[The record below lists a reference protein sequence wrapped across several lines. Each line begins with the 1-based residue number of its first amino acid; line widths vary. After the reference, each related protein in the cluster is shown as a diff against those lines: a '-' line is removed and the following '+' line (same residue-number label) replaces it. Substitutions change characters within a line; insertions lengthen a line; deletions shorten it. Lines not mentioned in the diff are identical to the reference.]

1 MFHVLLAVPHFWY
14 LVSFLALAVGATIT
28 PTLVIDPTVMTNN
41 WATGV
46 AANAQKWL
54 YKYLH
59 PKALFNANPTQAQA
73 NWQAGINAAMARS
86 AYATGLQKASPSAAA
101 TAASSY
107 GVANYGASGT
117 QKKAKFAAKAPA
129 LASAMSTLRASVDA
143 MPSATLQDRIA
154 RSVAWQNGLAALKG
168 TF

>member
-1 MFHVLLAVPHFWY
+1 MAN
-14 LVSFLALAVGATIT
+14 IT
-28 PTLVIDPTVMTNN
+28 PTLNIDPTVMANN

-73 NWQAGINAAMARS
+73 NWQAGINAAVARN
-86 AYATGLQKASPSAAA
+86 AYSTNLGKASPSAAA
-101 TAASSY
+101 QAASTY

-117 QKKAKFAAKAPA
+117 QKKAKFAAKAPG
-129 LASAMSTLRASVDA
+129 LASAMSSLRATIDA
-143 MPSATLQDRIA
+143 MPSASLQDRIN

>member
-1 MFHVLLAVPHFWY
+1 M
-14 LVSFLALAVGATIT
+14 ATIT
-28 PTLVIDPTVMTNN
+28 PTFTIDPTVMTNN

-59 PKALFNANPTQAQA
+59 PKALFNANPAAAQVS
-73 NWQAGINAAMARS
+73 WQSGINAAMARN
-86 AYATGLQKASPSAAA
+86 AYANGLTKASPAAA
-101 TAASSY
+101 AAAASTY

-129 LASAMSTLRASVDA
+129 LASAMSSLRAQIDA
-143 MPSATLQDRIA
+143 MPNATVQDRIQ
-154 RSVAWQNGLAALKG
+154 RSVAWQNGMAALKG

>member
-1 MFHVLLAVPHFWY
+1 M
-14 LVSFLALAVGATIT
+14 ATIT
-28 PTLVIDPTVMTNN
+28 PTLTIDPTVMANN

-73 NWQAGINAAMARS
+73 NWQAGINAAMARN
-86 AYATGLQKASPSAAA
+86 AYSSGLQKASPTAAA
-101 TAASSY
+101 QAASTY

-117 QKKAKFAAKAPA
+117 QKKAKFAAKTPA
-129 LASAMSTLRASVDA
+129 LASAMSALRATIDA

-154 RSVAWQNGLAALKG
+154 RSVAWQNGLAALRG